1 LPFLELNIKKEHMEF
16 VETEAKKFKT
26 KLFHG
31 SQNLV
36 VSKNTLFAKL
46 DGFILD
52 RYKIIFLNIL
62 RKELFDSKIEHEK
75 GCQTQNCGTASL
87 YNNAIFTVD
96 QTIEN
101 LNEYYV
107 PTVIAEDIFSPHE
120 QSEILSKI
128 NDVIFKLRKLEA
140 GQEIIFDEID
150 DLKSSFYL
158 GKKKWNQLLT
168 GKIIELGI
176 SYGVE
181 KTILDSIYSELIE
194 SAKHLAPNIITDLFN
209 IK

>member
-1 LPFLELNIKKEHMEF
+1 MEF

-107 PTVIAEDIFSPHE
+107 PTVTAEDIFSPHE

-168 GKIIELGI
+168 GKIIDLGI

-194 SAKHLAPNIITDLFN
+194 SAKHLAPNTITDLFN

>member
-1 LPFLELNIKKEHMEF
+1 MEF

-168 GKIIELGI
+168 GKIIDLGI

-194 SAKHLAPNIITDLFN
+194 SAKHLAPNTITDLFN

>member
-1 LPFLELNIKKEHMEF
+1 MEF
-16 VETEAKKFKT
+16 VEAEAKKFKT

-36 VSKNTLFAKL
+36 VSKNTLFDKL

-52 RYKIIFLNIL
+52 RYKLIFLNVL
-62 RKELFDSKIEHEK
+62 RKELFDAKKDHEK
-75 GCQTQNCGTASL
+75 TCETKNCGTSSL

-107 PTVIAEDIFSPHE
+107 PQVSTEDIFSPQE
-120 QSEILSKI
+120 QSEILSKL
-128 NDVIFKLRKLEA
+128 NEVIVKLRKLEM

-150 DLKSSFYL
+150 DLKSSFNL
-158 GKKKWNQLLT
+158 GKKKWHQLLT
-168 GKIIELGI
+168 GKIVDLGL

-181 KTILDSIYSELIE
+181 KTILDSIYSELTDSI
-194 SAKHLAPNIITDLFN
+194 KHLSPLVITTLFN
-209 IK
+209 LK